1 MLRPRSAPRAAG
13 FTLIEMLV
21 TMVVMAILMGLA
33 MPIMSTWLRNSRLR
47 AASDSLQD
55 GIRLAQAEALRRS
68 HQVVFSLTDD
78 KPTDTTYT
86 AKTNGKNWA
95 AKTVKRVSTTEV
107 SEFVEAGIVAEL
119 ESSITITGPKSI
131 CFNSIG
137 RLVANDDPGT
147 NAGLC
152 TLPTNTPP
160 LQSYDI
166 SYADAVAGVDRPLR
180 VTVALGG
187 QVRLCD
193 PAKSL
198 SSDHPDGCP

>member
-1 MLRPRSAPRAAG
+1 
-13 FTLIEMLV
+13 MLV
-21 TMVVMAILMGLA
+21 TMVVMGLLVALSMPA
-33 MPIMSTWLRNSRLR
+33 MSAWIRNSRLR

-78 KPTDTTYT
+78 KPTTTTYT
-86 AKTNGKNWA
+86 AKSNGKNWA
-95 AKTVKRVSTTEV
+95 AKTVQRVSTTEPI
-107 SEFVEAGIVAEL
+107 EFIEAGVLSEL
-119 ESSITITGPKSI
+119 DSSITVTGPKSI

-137 RLVANDDPGT
+137 RLVANDAPGT
-147 NAGLC
+147 NAGQC
-152 TLPTNTPP
+152 ILPTNTPP
-160 LQSYDI
+160 MQAYDI
-166 SYADAVAGVDRPLR
+166 TYSDAVAGRDRPLR

-193 PAKSL
+193 PAKTL